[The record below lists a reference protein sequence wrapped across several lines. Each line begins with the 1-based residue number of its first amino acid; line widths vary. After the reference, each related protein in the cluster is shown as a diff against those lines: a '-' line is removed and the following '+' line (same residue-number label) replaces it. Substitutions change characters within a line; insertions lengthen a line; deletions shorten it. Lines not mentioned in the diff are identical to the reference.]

1 MNNIINKCLCAGDKF
16 MTEFHL
22 RLTGFTFSACGPFT
36 KQREGIQK
44 FREAVD
50 LKHIYKKELDEAC
63 FANDEAYYNSE
74 KLLVNNLLMLIILI
88 FLKNLNRVL
97 KLLHLKL
104 VIEER
109 LLSVRIF

>member
-1 MNNIINKCLCAGDKF
+1 

-22 RLTGFTFSACGPFT
+22 RLTGFTFSTCGPFT
-36 KQREGIQK
+36 KQRESIQK

-50 LKHIYKKELDEAC
+50 LKHIYKKELDEVC